1 MFNKKMLT
9 SLVIA
14 SGLSFGAVGAAFA
27 QPEPPPPPPPAAG
40 EDVPPPPPLP
50 PPHHP
55 RMFGP
60 EAGPMGMIFQGVKL
74 TKEQRDK
81 IRGIMIAARQEERTN
96 RDAMRAVHD
105 QMATA
110 LLSPGKVTAESVQPI
125 LDKQT
130 ALEKTTKDA
139 HVKTLL
145 ALRDVLTP
153 EQLAKAKVRYTKIKS
168 IKEQMKELRDMDAP
182 SPEDAP
188 PAPPKPPAPP
198 APSAH

>member
-1 MFNKKMLT
+1 MFNRKMLT
-9 SLVIA
+9 SLVVA

-27 QPEPPPPPPPAAG
+27 QPAPPPPPPPS
-40 EDVPPPPPLP
+40 
-50 PPHHP
+50 HHP

-60 EAGPMGMIFQGVKL
+60 GAGPMGMIFQGVKL
-74 TKEQRDK
+74 TKEQKQKMRD
-81 IRGIMIAARQEERTN
+81 IMVAARKEEDKN
-96 RDAMRAVHD
+96 RDNMKAIHD

-110 LLSPGKVTAESVQPI
+110 LLSSGKVTAESLQPI
-125 LDKQT
+125 LDKQAT
-130 ALEKTTKDA
+130 LEKTIKAT
-139 HVKTLL
+139 HVKTIL

-188 PAPPKPPAPP
+188 TPPPVP
-198 APSAH
+198 

>member
-9 SLVIA
+9 SLVVA

-27 QPEPPPPPPPAAG
+27 HPAPPPPPGDDMPP
-40 EDVPPPPPLP
+40 P

-60 EAGPMGMIFQGVKL
+60 AAGPMGMIFQGVKL
-74 TKEQRDK
+74 TKEQKDK
-81 IRGIMIAARQEERTN
+81 IRDIMVAARKEERTN
-96 RDAMRAVHD
+96 REAMKSIHD

-110 LLSPGKVTAESVQPI
+110 LLSPGKVTAESLQPI
-125 LDKQT
+125 LDKQA

-145 ALRDVLTP
+145 ALREVLTP

-188 PAPPKPPAPP
+188 PAPPPAP
-198 APSAH
+198 AP

>member
-9 SLVIA
+9 SLVVA

-27 QPEPPPPPPPAAG
+27 QPEAPPPPPAVG
-40 EDVPPPPPLP
+40 EEAPPPPPPLP
-50 PPHHP
+50 LPHHP
-55 RMFGP
+55 RMFGL

-74 TKEQRDK
+74 SKEQRDK
-81 IRGIMIAARQEERTN
+81 IHDIMSAARKEEKTN
-96 RDAMRAVHD
+96 RDAMRAIHD

-110 LLSPGKVTAESVQPI
+110 LLSPGKVTAESLQPI
-125 LDKQT
+125 LDKQA

-182 SPEDAP
+182 SPEGAP
-188 PAPPKPPAPP
+188 PAPP
-198 APSAH
+198 AH